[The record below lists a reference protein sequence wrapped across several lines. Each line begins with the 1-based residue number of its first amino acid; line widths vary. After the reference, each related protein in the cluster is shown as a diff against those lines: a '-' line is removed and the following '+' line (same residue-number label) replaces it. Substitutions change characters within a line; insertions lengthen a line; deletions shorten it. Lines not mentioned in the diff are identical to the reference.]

1 MEGRQGPGVRVVFW
15 TLQLLLASLLLM
27 PAAVILIGGATGV
40 REFAEW
46 IVLAGVLIAGASVAA
61 QLLRRSG
68 RYSIG
73 SAVLLLAFVPFLLF
87 FYFLYSLAASFRS

>member
-1 MEGRQGPGVRVVFW
+1 MEDEPGTGVRVVFW

-27 PAAVILIGGATGV
+27 PAAVILIGGATGF

-46 IVLAGVLIAGASVAA
+46 IVLACVLIGGASVTA

-68 RYSIG
+68 RYGIG